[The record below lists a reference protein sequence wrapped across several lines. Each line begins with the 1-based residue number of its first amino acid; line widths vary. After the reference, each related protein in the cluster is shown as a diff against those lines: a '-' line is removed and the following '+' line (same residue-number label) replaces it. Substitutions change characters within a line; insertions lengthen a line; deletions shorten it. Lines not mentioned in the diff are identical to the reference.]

1 MMVSWEES
9 RAKWRMES
17 EREKKMAEKAI
28 VDKYGAAMGGNI
40 NNYRVV
46 LGMTKEM
53 CQKSWGY
60 PLERNSTTNSAGT
73 AEVWV
78 YYSAMLSF
86 VDDRLVQ
93 IDRW

>member
-1 MMVSWEES
+1 MDEKEKLEKDMMVSWEES

-46 LGMTKEM
+46 LGMTKEPWQRGILGSGGKREL
-53 CQKSWGY
+53 C
-60 PLERNSTTNSAGT
+60 RSTHKC
-73 AEVWV
+73 
-78 YYSAMLSF
+78 
-86 VDDRLVQ
+86 RLRDV
-93 IDRW
+93 